1 MFGFSLVNQ
10 IETAIITKKKWESEV
25 HLQMAQQLLIRTG
38 KSLTSFI
45 EKEYIRVKNAD
56 TIENTVVKPIQ
67 SRCLEICIL
76 LSELFT
82 LERKYLS
89 SYRD

>member
-25 HLQMAQQLLIRTG
+25 HLQMTQQLLIRTG

-67 SRCLEICIL
+67 SR
-76 LSELFT
+76 
-82 LERKYLS
+82 
-89 SYRD
+89 